1 MSFVRVSALFRPVA
15 RTGGAFARRSLS
27 ASYYAPSSAVARS
40 FRAYSAEADPVKGL
54 MNDLDHAT
62 GPEKEELLAELEGRK
77 QFGDTYL
84 SGPMG
89 TLEKP
94 VIVKS
99 YFDSRYVGCVGGE
112 GDAGHDL
119 IWHELTNKKDLVCA
133 ECGQVFRLEKME
145 D

>member
-1 MSFVRVSALFRPVA
+1 M
-15 RTGGAFARRSLS
+15 
-27 ASYYAPSSAVARS
+27 
-40 FRAYSAEADPVKGL
+40 KGL
-54 MNDLDHAT
+54 LTDLDHAT

-77 QFGDTYL
+77 QFGDAYL
-84 SGPMG
+84 TGPMG

-99 YFDSRYVGCVGGE
+99 FFDTRYVGCVGTTPPGLCFCILSSLYLPRLSKDGPRCSAKWLKLSANSGDAGGE

-133 ECGQVFRLEKME
+133 ECGQAFRLEKME
-145 D
+145 E